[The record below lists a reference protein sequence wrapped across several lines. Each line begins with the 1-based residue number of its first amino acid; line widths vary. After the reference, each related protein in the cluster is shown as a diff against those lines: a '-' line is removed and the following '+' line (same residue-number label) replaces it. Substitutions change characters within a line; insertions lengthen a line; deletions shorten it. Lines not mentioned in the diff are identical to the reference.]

1 MKKIF
6 SYRFLQRKSICW
18 SLLGIL
24 LPVSGAMTAYANL
37 RLRKH
42 LGQGQAAL
50 QPDAK
55 TKAIEDVLE
64 EDPVCHRLV
73 PSKQALTLNRP
84 EGIRYF
90 CSESCRRIFLQPEKE
105 QA

>member
-1 MKKIF
+1 M
-6 SYRFLQRKSICW
+6 FLPR
-18 SLLGIL
+18 LLVL
-24 LPVSGAMTAYANL
+24 GAMTAYAGL

-73 PSKQALTLNRP
+73 PRKQALTLNRP

-90 CSESCRRIFLQPEKE
+90 CGESCRRIFLQPEKE